1 MSSRRIWRRSF
12 DSSEST
18 DRPHVDK
25 DGGEGR
31 PEGDA
36 GPAQHTESAPG
47 LSIGRNVR
55 IGHHPVVDIAQD
67 RCREKG
73 KGGRQ
78 VDEGCHAAQEEGE
91 APSVTQ
97 AGKTPESAWGLG
109 LLAAAIST
117 SISAIA
123 AGVAVAIVGSAAMGA
138 VAERPEVMGR
148 SIIFVGLAE
157 GIAIYGLIIS
167 IMILS
172 KLQ

>member
-1 MSSRRIWRRSF
+1 MGNIALVSLSMMAIITVVAWTMLF
-12 DSSEST
+12 
-18 DRPHVDK
+18 
-25 DGGEGR
+25 
-31 PEGDA
+31 A
-36 GPAQHTESAPG
+36 GSGKAVAQGPVETPA
-47 LSIGRNVR
+47 
-55 IGHHPVVDIAQD
+55 
-67 RCREKG
+67 
-73 KGGRQ
+73 
-78 VDEGCHAAQEEGE
+78 
-91 APSVTQ
+91 VTQ